1 MKFTKEVF
9 DKAKNLQTE
18 IFQNVQAAKKA
29 AKDLTITLLTA
40 CPDNEVILDETNN
53 VWGRNW
59 DGESVAATSLRL
71 NNGEVL
77 YNGTIVDEDDSFIDG
92 KVGDINDLC
101 IFDWEDVLD
110 AVMEHIENNLIEGE

>member
-29 AKDLTITLLTA
+29 AKDLVITLLKA
-40 CPDNEVILDETNN
+40 CPNNEIILDETNK
-53 VWGRNW
+53 VLGRDW
-59 DGESVAATSLRL
+59 DGESVGATSLRL
-71 NNGEVL
+71 DNGEVL
-77 YNGTIVDEDDSFIDG
+77 YNGTIIGEDDSFIGG

-101 IFDWEDVLD
+101 IFDWEDVLN

>member
-29 AKDLTITLLTA
+29 AKDLVITLLKA
-40 CPDNEVILDETNN
+40 CPDNEIILDETNK
-53 VWGRNW
+53 VLGRDW
-59 DGESVAATSLRL
+59 DGESVGATSLRL
-71 NNGEVL
+71 DNGEVL
-77 YNGTIVDEDDSFIDG
+77 YNGTIIGEDDSFIGG
-92 KVGDINDLC
+92 KVGGINDLC
-101 IFDWEDVLD
+101 IFDWEDVLN

>member
-1 MKFTKEVF
+1 MEFTKEAF

-29 AKDLTITLLTA
+29 AKDLVITLLKA
-40 CPDNEVILDETNN
+40 CPNNEIILDETNK
-53 VWGRNW
+53 VWGRDW
-59 DGESVAATSLRL
+59 DGESVGATSLRL
-71 NNGEVL
+71 DNGEVL
-77 YNGTIVDEDDSFIDG
+77 YNGTTMGNDDSFFSG

>member
-1 MKFTKEVF
+1 MKFTKEAF
-9 DKAKNLQTE
+9 DKAKNLQNE

-29 AKDLTITLLTA
+29 AKDLTILLLTA
-40 CPDNEVILDETNN
+40 CPNNEIILDETNK

-59 DGESVAATSLRL
+59 DGESVAATLLRL
-71 NNGEVL
+71 ENGEVL
-77 YNGTIVDEDDSFIDG
+77 YNGEIMDEDESFIDG

-110 AVMEHIENNLIEGE
+110 AVMEYIENNLIEGE